1 MCIPKVEG
9 PQQEG
14 VANYCDFEGTAQN
27 SNQFEAEIS
36 MHGDLNS
43 ASKQG
48 VEKEDTDEQTL

>member
-36 MHGDLNS
+36 MHG
-43 ASKQG
+43 G
-48 VEKEDTDEQTL
+48 M